1 MRQETIHKYTFK
13 PLPLGIEVKSL
24 DFIKERRTMTEQNHR
39 TDFHVVLYVEEG
51 TLPLE
56 LDFEAISLESGTIL
70 YISPGQVYRF
80 DGGGDYMGLA
90 VLFTNEFL
98 LHSGKE
104 RSPLSRYSLFQP
116 LAKHTPTQLIGSEGS
131 DLLALIR
138 EESYRT
144 DEPNHRDIMKYY
156 TLTLLL
162 LLDRAAGQGISQS
175 KDGLLERFCSA
186 VEEHF
191 TTRCNVSDY
200 LEMLKVPEKLLA
212 RTLSQHLGIR
222 PKAYIDQRRMLEAKR
237 MLGYSTVSIKEIA
250 YTLGF
255 DEPTNFNKFFRK
267 HAGLSPMSFRSQHQ

>member
-1 MRQETIHKYTFK
+1 MRQEAIHKYTFK

-24 DFIKERRTMTEQNHR
+24 DFIKERRTMTKKNHR
-39 TDFHVVLYVEEG
+39 TDFHVVLYIEEG
-51 TLPLE
+51 TLPLG
-56 LDFEAISLESGTIL
+56 LDFEAISLEAGTIL

-80 DGGGDYMGLA
+80 DDGGNYTGLA

-104 RSPLSRYSLFQP
+104 RFPLSRCPLFHP
-116 LAKHTPTQLIGSEGS
+116 LAKHTPIQFIGSEVS
-131 DLLALIR
+131 DLLTLIQ
-138 EESYRT
+138 EESHRM

-162 LLDRAAGQGISQS
+162 LLDRATGRGIPES
-175 KDGLLERFCSA
+175 KNGLLERFCSA

-191 TTRCNVSDY
+191 TTHCNVSDY
-200 LEMLKVPEKLLA
+200 LEMIKVPEKLLA
-212 RTLSQHLGIR
+212 HTLSQHLGIR
-222 PKAYIDQRRMLEAKR
+222 PKAYIDQRRVLEAKR
-237 MLGYSTVSIKEIA
+237 LLGYSAMSIKEIA

-267 HAGLSPMSFRSQHQ
+267 HTGLSPMSFRSQLR